1 LSVLNSVNVPRRI
14 GVMSVPLL
22 FVHGHPF
29 DRTMWRPQ
37 LERFSAA
44 HPVLAPDLRGYGAAG
59 GTTPSWTALAE
70 DLLVALAGVPR
81 AVVVGLSM
89 GGQLALELH
98 RIAPGRVAG
107 LLLADT
113 TAEAET
119 DRAGRLAHADRLER
133 EGMGPYAAGMLHRMV
148 RPGSPAS
155 THVEQMMRGTDA
167 RGAAAA
173 QRARA
178 DRPSYRMGAVAVPT
192 AVVVGAQDDLTPV
205 ADARRIADGVPN
217 ARLTVVDGAAHLPN
231 LEQPAAFDAA
241 LRALLDRVPDAPVW

>member
-1 LSVLNSVNVPRRI
+1 
-14 GVMSVPLL
+14 MSVPLL

-29 DRTMWRPQ
+29 DRTMWGPQ

-44 HPVLAPDLRGYGAAG
+44 HPVLAPDLRGYGSAG
-59 GTTPSWTALAE
+59 GATAGWTALAG
-70 DLLVALAGVPR
+70 DLLAALAGVPR

-113 TAEAET
+113 TAAGET

-133 EGMGPYAAGMLHRMV
+133 EGMGPYTAEMLHRMV
-148 RPGSPAS
+148 RPGSPAAG
-155 THVEQMMRGTDA
+155 HVERMMRRTDP

-178 DRPSYRMGAVAVPT
+178 DRPTYRLGSVAVPT
-192 AVVVGAQDDLTPV
+192 AVVVGAQDRLTPV
-205 ADARRIADGVPN
+205 ADARRIADGVPG
-217 ARLTVVDGAAHLPN
+217 ARLTVVPDAAHLPN
-231 LEQPAAFDAA
+231 LERPGDFDAA
-241 LRALLDRVPDAPVW
+241 LQDLLDRVPDGPVW